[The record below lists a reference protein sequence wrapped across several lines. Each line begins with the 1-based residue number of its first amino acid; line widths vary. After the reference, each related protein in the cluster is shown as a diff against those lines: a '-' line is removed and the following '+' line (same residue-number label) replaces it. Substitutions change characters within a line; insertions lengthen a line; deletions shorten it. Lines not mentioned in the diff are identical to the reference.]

1 MLARAALLLL
11 LLLPGSAAAGETLRV
26 GPGERFRLPSEA
38 AAAARD
44 GDRVLIAPG
53 RYRDC
58 AVWRAARLRIA
69 AAGEGAVEI
78 HGPVCEG
85 KALFVVAGPG
95 TLIEG
100 LTFRGAVAPPGNGAG
115 IRAEGGD
122 LTIRRSRFE
131 GNETGLL
138 TRAEMPQARLVVE
151 DSAFVGNGRR
161 LSQGC
166 GGHGF
171 YAGHWA
177 LVSIRRSR
185 FEATRACHHI
195 KSRAARTEVV
205 DSVIADGPEEEASY
219 LLDIPNG
226 GDLLLSGST
235 LVKGPRSGNF
245 GTAVMI
251 GAEGVT
257 RPTHSLRILGNR
269 FENRQLLPTIF
280 VHNRSGVPAELEG
293 NTLHGLVLPLLG
305 PGMVRR

>member
-11 LLLPGSAAAGETLRV
+11 LLLPGCAAAGETLRV

-58 AVWRAARLRIA
+58 AVWRAARLTIA

-95 TLIEG
+95 VLIEG

-131 GNETGLL
+131 DNETGLL

-151 DSAFVGNGRR
+151 DSAFIGNGRR
-161 LSQGC
+161 LPQGC

-185 FEATRACHHI
+185 FEATRACHHV

-226 GDLLLSGST
+226 GDLLLAGST

-251 GAEGVT
+251 GAEGVA
-257 RPTHSLRILGNR
+257 RPTHSLRVLGNR

-293 NTLHGLVLPLLG
+293 NTLRGLVLPLLG
-305 PGMVRR
+305 PGMVR